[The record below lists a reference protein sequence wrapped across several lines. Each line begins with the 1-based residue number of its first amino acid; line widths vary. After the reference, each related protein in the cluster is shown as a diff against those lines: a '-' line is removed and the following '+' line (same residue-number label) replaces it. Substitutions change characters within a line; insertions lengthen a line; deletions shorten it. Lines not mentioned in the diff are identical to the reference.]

1 MKIGDL
7 ITAYK
12 SGIHRIINI
21 QERWEHK
28 DGFMKPYQFE
38 LNDLCG
44 RKIGDLVTYVQVA
57 NSNGKLINSKKEFS
71 CDICF
76 CKPLENYISSLE
88 EIIVKLKE
96 LE

>member
-38 LNDLCG
+38 FNDLCG
-44 RKIGDLVTYVQVA
+44 RKVGDLVTYVQVA

-71 CDICF
+71 CDKFF
-76 CKPLENYISSLE
+76 CKPLSVYIEDLE
-88 EIIVKLKE
+88 KRLNKLKN
-96 LE
+96 L